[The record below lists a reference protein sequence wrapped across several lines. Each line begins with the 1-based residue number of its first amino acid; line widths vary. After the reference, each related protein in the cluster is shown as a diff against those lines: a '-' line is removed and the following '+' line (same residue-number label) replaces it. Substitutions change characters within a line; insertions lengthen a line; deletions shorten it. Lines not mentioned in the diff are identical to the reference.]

1 MSEQFVVT
9 LANSKIFNALSEGE
23 LAALSSIATPVH
35 FKHGESIF
43 QESEVGDSFYQVVE
57 GKVSIT
63 KRDSTGVE
71 REVAT
76 LSENEILG
84 EMALLSEAPRSASA
98 KCVEG
103 TQLLRI
109 LKTDFDDLLEAGNV
123 HAHRVVRHMARVLCG
138 RVSEMNN
145 ALSTLLQREAARSTP
160 ELAALRD
167 RLMKEWSF

>member
-1 MSEQFVVT
+1 MSEDFTVT
-9 LANSKIFNALSEGE
+9 LANSKLFNALSEGE

-35 FKHGESIF
+35 FKRGESIF

-71 REVAT
+71 REVAS
-76 LSENEILG
+76 LSGNEILG

-98 KCVEG
+98 TCVED

-109 LKTDFDDLLEAGNV
+109 LKSDFDDLLEAGNV
-123 HAHRVVRHMARVLCG
+123 HVHRVVRHMAKVLCG

-160 ELAALRD
+160 ELAALRE
-167 RLMKEWSF
+167 RLMKEWTF

>member
-1 MSEQFVVT
+1 MSEDFTVT
-9 LANSKIFNALSEGE
+9 LANNKIFNALSEGE

-35 FKHGESIF
+35 FKRGESIF

-71 REVAT
+71 REVAS
-76 LSENEILG
+76 LGGNEILG

-98 KCVEG
+98 KCVED

-123 HAHRVVRHMARVLCG
+123 HAHRVVRHMAKVLCG
-138 RVSEMNN
+138 RVCEMND

-160 ELAALRD
+160 ELAALRE